1 MDGLGFSL
9 GVGLPGATLA
19 PLPLSGLACWYD
31 PSDTASLFQ
40 DPAGTIPVTASGTPV
55 ALMRDK
61 SGNGHHMVQSSAAA
75 RPIYR
80 AAGVQRWLEFDGVDD
95 VMTCSTAPH
104 AAAATV
110 ALSFGHAGFR
120 SGFATLFRAGA
131 DMPRLYLVQSA
142 PSHIRCFW
150 GSGFLFLQ
158 RAAAISS
165 LATVSALTLVD
176 GSSAQIQ
183 SGGQTATVN
192 GLAPGGPAGGMTLGN
207 PDFFGRIHGLA
218 YYGGAMDAA
227 SRAQLGG
234 YLNSLAEPA

>member
-1 MDGLGFSL
+1 MH
-9 GVGLPGATLA
+9 GATPA

-40 DPAGTIPVTASGTPV
+40 DPAGTIPVTVDGTPV
-55 ALMRDK
+55 ALVRDK
-61 SGNGHHMVQSSAAA
+61 SGNGHDMVQSSAAA

-80 AAGVQRWLEFDGVDD
+80 ATGVQRWLEFDGVDD
-95 VMTCSTAPH
+95 VMTCATAPH
-104 AAAATV
+104 AAGATLG
-110 ALSFGHAGFR
+110 LSFGHAGFR

-165 LATVSALTLVD
+165 LGTVSALTLVD
-176 GSSAQIQ
+176 GSSAQLH
-183 SGGQTATVN
+183 SAGQAATVN
-192 GLAPGGPAGGMTLGN
+192 GLTPGGPAGGLTLGK

-218 YYGGAMDAA
+218 YYVRTLDAA

-234 YLNSLAEPA
+234 YLDSLAGPA